1 MRGSTHLASGIL
13 VALAGHFFGLPKCS
27 DIATMTGLVMGAVLP
42 DVDKSTSTVGQ
53 RVPVIPKLFKR
64 QHRGLTHSLVMVV
77 GMYFVSPAIAIGC
90 LMHIFLD
97 SLNPV
102 GVQLFWP
109 IPAKIHLLS
118 IRSGKKGDRIIGG
131 IMWAFIVVLAAFIS
145 LHIDSSDI
153 SRFWLLINR

>member
-90 LMHIFLD
+90 LI
-97 SLNPV
+97 
-102 GVQLFWP
+102 QLFWP

-145 LHIDSSDI
+145 LHIDASDI